1 MAQISQED
9 MARRVA
15 SHYIRAQEEAPG
27 QAQAPEAQQAQQAP
41 VALPGKVGK
50 QIVKKALD
58 AANAA
63 FESDDEAG
71 FHAALDQLIEAS
83 LHEKFQG

>member
-15 SHYIRAQEEAPG
+15 SMYIRAQDEAPA
-27 QAQAPEAQQAQQAP
+27 QAAPEAQQAQQAP

-50 QIVKKALD
+50 QMTKKALD
-58 AANAA
+58 EVNAA

-71 FHAALDQLIEAS
+71 FHAALDQLIAAS
-83 LHEKFQG
+83 LHDKFKG

>member
-1 MAQISQED
+1 MAKITQNDMAQ
-9 MARRVA
+9 RVA
-15 SHYIRAQEEAPG
+15 SFYLRAQDEAPA
-27 QAQAPEAQQAQQAP
+27 QAAPEAQQAQQAP

-58 AANAA
+58 AANSA

-83 LHEKFQG
+83 LHDKFQG